1 MPDGIFAGLNDE
13 QAQAVACVSGPVVI
27 LAGAGSGKTTTVT
40 RRIAHQVAGGTHR
53 PERILAVTFTDKAAR
68 EMGSRLAALGFPGVR
83 VKTFHA
89 EALAQYRTLS
99 GRSDEILP
107 SKTPILLPLTQRL
120 PMPHRFVS
128 VRDIAAEIEWA
139 RNRRIGPEAYR
150 EAIGERIPP
159 VPPDLMAGL
168 YGSYERRKRERGL
181 MDFEDLLDRTLDLLE
196 GSDGAAAS
204 IRDRYEAFSVDEYQ
218 DVNLLQQGL
227 LDAWVGRRRDLCV
240 VGDDYQSIFGFTGAT
255 PRYLVEFATRYPDCR
270 VVNLSANYRS
280 TPEVLAVANR
290 LAPRLGNP
298 PRRLVAATA
307 TEGPAPTLRSFAAG
321 ADELAWIAAEARRLH
336 DGGTPWEEMA
346 VLYRINGRSEPLE
359 QQLARDRIPYQ
370 VAGAAFLRRPAAR
383 AVLSALRRATGP
395 EAPLKAPDKNP
406 EAPLKAPDKN
416 PEAPLKAPDK
426 NDVGEAVQAVVER
439 MGYRPDAE
447 ASGDEATRQADLG
460 RLLDLANEYREAPLK
475 APGTSSD
482 GGIAGFVA
490 DLVRRFA
497 PEEDGRGI
505 QILTYHRSKG
515 KEFDAVFLPRLEERE
530 LPFALANS
538 PEEQAE
544 ERRLFYVGITRARRH
559 LFLSWAATRDDGPRR
574 RLAPSPFLDEIKP
587 PGAAAPRPPAPA
599 RASGAG
605 SGSPLL
611 VALKEWRRDEARER
625 GLPAYV
631 IFHDRTLADIADRRP
646 VTVPELRSVSG
657 VGPAK
662 VANYGEAVLAIVKD
676 HRDGA

>member
-1 MPDGIFAGLNDE
+1 MPDEIFAGLNDE
-13 QAQAVACVSGPVVI
+13 QAQAVAWVSGPVVI

-89 EALAQYRTLS
+89 EALAQYRMLS

-107 SKTPILLPLTQRL
+107 SKTPILVPLTQRL

-139 RNRRIGPEAYR
+139 RNRRIGPEGYR
-150 EAIGERIPP
+150 EAIGDRVPP

-181 MDFEDLLDRTLDLLE
+181 MDFEDLLERTLDLLE

-204 IRDRYEAFSVDEYQ
+204 IRDRYQAFSVDEYQ
-218 DVNLLQQGL
+218 DVNLLQQSL

-255 PRYLVEFATRYPDCR
+255 PRYLVEFPTRYPECR

-280 TPEVLAVANR
+280 TPEVLAIANR

-307 TEGPAPTLRSFAAG
+307 TEGPAPTLRSFATG
-321 ADELAWIAAEARRLH
+321 ADELSWIAAEARRLH
-336 DGGTPWEEMA
+336 EGGTPWEEMA

-359 QQLARDRIPYQ
+359 QQLARERIPYQ

-383 AVLSALRRATGP
+383 AVLSALRRASG
-395 EAPLKAPDKNP
+395 E
-406 EAPLKAPDKN
+406 
-416 PEAPLKAPDK
+416 
-426 NDVGEAVQAVVER
+426 VGEAVQSVVAK
-439 MGYRPDAE
+439 MGYRPGAE

-460 RLLDLANEYREAPLK
+460 RLLDLANEY
-475 APGTSSD
+475 PGE

-497 PEEDGRGI
+497 PDEDGRGI

-530 LPFALANS
+530 LPFALAKS
-538 PEEQAE
+538 PEDQAE

-587 PGAAAPRPPAPA
+587 PGAAVSRAPAPA

-605 SGSPLL
+605 PGSPLL

-631 IFHDRTLADIADRRP
+631 IFHDRTLADIAERRP
-646 VTVPELRSVSG
+646 ATIPELRSVSG
-657 VGPAK
+657 IGPAK
-662 VANYGEAVLAIVKD
+662 VANYGEAVLAIVKGHGHD
-676 HRDGA
+676 A

>member
-1 MPDGIFAGLNDE
+1 MPSGILEGLNDE
-13 QAQAVACVSGPVVI
+13 QAQAVACVTGPVVI

-53 PERILAVTFTDKAAR
+53 AERILAVTFTDKAAK
-68 EMGSRLAALGFPGVR
+68 EMGSRLAALGFGGVR

-89 EALAQYRTLS
+89 EALAQYRVLS
-99 GRSDEILP
+99 GKEHEILP
-107 SKTPILLPLTQRL
+107 SKTPLLLPLTQRL

-128 VRDIAAEIEWA
+128 VRDIAGEIEWA
-139 RNRRIGPEAYR
+139 RNRRIAPDAYR
-150 EAIGERIPP
+150 EAIGDR
-159 VPPDLMAGL
+159 VPPIPVDLMAGV

-181 MDFEDLLDRTLDLLE
+181 MDFEDLLERTLELIE
-196 GSDGAAAS
+196 GSDAS
-204 IRDRYEAFSVDEYQ
+204 ATRVRDRYEAFSVDEYQ
-218 DVNLLQQGL
+218 DVNLLQQNL
-227 LDAWVGRRRDLCV
+227 LDAWVGERRDLCV

-255 PRYLVEFATRYPDCR
+255 PRYLVEFAKRYPDCR
-270 VVNLSANYRS
+270 VVNLRVNYRS
-280 TPEVLAVANR
+280 TPAVLAIANQ
-290 LAPRLGNP
+290 LAPRLGSP
-298 PRRLVAATA
+298 PRLLVAAGA
-307 TEGPAPTLRSFAAG
+307 QEGPAPTLRSFAAG
-321 ADELAWIAAEARRLH
+321 ADEVAWIAGEARRLREA
-336 DGGTPWEEMA
+336 GTPWEAMA

-359 QQLARDRIPYQ
+359 QELARARIPYQ

-383 AVLSALRRATGP
+383 AVLSALRRATG
-395 EAPLKAPDKNP
+395 E
-406 EAPLKAPDKN
+406 
-416 PEAPLKAPDK
+416 
-426 NDVGEAVQAVVER
+426 VTEAVEAVVGR

-447 ASGDEATRQADLG
+447 ATGDEATRQADLG
-460 RLLDLANEYREAPLK
+460 RLLDLAREY
-475 APGTSSD
+475 PGE

-497 PEEDGRGI
+497 PEEEGRGI

-530 LPFALANS
+530 LPFALAKS

-574 RLAPSPFLDEIKP
+574 RLAPSPFLAEISP
-587 PGAAAPRPPAPA
+587 PGAAAGKAPA
-599 RASGAG
+599 AVRQKAG
-605 SGSPLL
+605 GIDSPMLS
-611 VALKEWRRDEARER
+611 ALKEWRRDEARER

-646 VTVPELRSVSG
+646 RTAAELISVSG

-662 VANYGEAVLAIVKD
+662 VANYGEAVLAIVQA
-676 HRDGA
+676 HGTGA

>member
-1 MPDGIFAGLNDE
+1 
-13 QAQAVACVSGPVVI
+13 
-27 LAGAGSGKTTTVT
+27 
-40 RRIAHQVAGGTHR
+40 
-53 PERILAVTFTDKAAR
+53 
-68 EMGSRLAALGFPGVR
+68 
-83 VKTFHA
+83 
-89 EALAQYRTLS
+89 
-99 GRSDEILP
+99 
-107 SKTPILLPLTQRL
+107 
-120 PMPHRFVS
+120 
-128 VRDIAAEIEWA
+128 
-139 RNRRIGPEAYR
+139 
-150 EAIGERIPP
+150 
-159 VPPDLMAGL
+159 
-168 YGSYERRKRERGL
+168 
-181 MDFEDLLDRTLDLLE
+181 
-196 GSDGAAAS
+196 
-204 IRDRYEAFSVDEYQ
+204 
-218 DVNLLQQGL
+218 
-227 LDAWVGRRRDLCV
+227 
-240 VGDDYQSIFGFTGAT
+240 
-255 PRYLVEFATRYPDCR
+255 
-270 VVNLSANYRS
+270 
-280 TPEVLAVANR
+280 
-290 LAPRLGNP
+290 
-298 PRRLVAATA
+298 
-307 TEGPAPTLRSFAAG
+307 
-321 ADELAWIAAEARRLH
+321 
-336 DGGTPWEEMA
+336 MA

-383 AVLSALRRATGP
+383 AVLSALRRATG
-395 EAPLKAPDKNP
+395 P

-530 LPFALANS
+530 LPFALAKS

-646 VTVPELRSVSG
+646 ATIPELRSVSG

-662 VANYGEAVLAIVKD
+662 VANYGEAVLAIVKE

>member
-1 MPDGIFAGLNDE
+1 
-13 QAQAVACVSGPVVI
+13 
-27 LAGAGSGKTTTVT
+27 
-40 RRIAHQVAGGTHR
+40 
-53 PERILAVTFTDKAAR
+53 
-68 EMGSRLAALGFPGVR
+68 
-83 VKTFHA
+83 
-89 EALAQYRTLS
+89 
-99 GRSDEILP
+99 
-107 SKTPILLPLTQRL
+107 
-120 PMPHRFVS
+120 
-128 VRDIAAEIEWA
+128 
-139 RNRRIGPEAYR
+139 
-150 EAIGERIPP
+150 
-159 VPPDLMAGL
+159 
-168 YGSYERRKRERGL
+168 
-181 MDFEDLLDRTLDLLE
+181 MDFEDLLDRTLDLIE

-218 DVNLLQQGL
+218 DVNLLQQSL
-227 LDAWVGRRRDLCV
+227 LDAWVGCRRDLCV

-255 PRYLVEFATRYPDCR
+255 PRYLVEFPTRYPDCR

-280 TPEVLAVANR
+280 TPEVLAIANR

-307 TEGPAPTLRSFAAG
+307 NEGPAPTLRSFATG
-321 ADELAWIAAEARRLH
+321 ADELSWIAAEARRLH
-336 DGGTPWEEMA
+336 DGGTPWEGMA

-383 AVLSALRRATGP
+383 AVLSALRRATG
-395 EAPLKAPDKNP
+395 
-406 EAPLKAPDKN
+406 
-416 PEAPLKAPDK
+416 
-426 NDVGEAVQAVVER
+426 DVAEAVQAVVAK
-439 MGYRPDAE
+439 MGYRPGAE

-460 RLLDLANEYREAPLK
+460 RLLDLANEY
-475 APGTSSD
+475 PGD

-530 LPFALANS
+530 LPFALATS

-587 PGAAAPRPPAPA
+587 PGATAPRAPAPA
-599 RASGAG
+599 RASGVG
-605 SGSPLL
+605 PGSPLL

-631 IFHDRTLADIADRRP
+631 IFHDRTLTDIADRRP
-646 VTVPELRSVSG
+646 ASTPELLSVSG

-662 VANYGEAVLAIVKD
+662 VANYGEAVLAIVKE

>member
-1 MPDGIFAGLNDE
+1 
-13 QAQAVACVSGPVVI
+13 
-27 LAGAGSGKTTTVT
+27 
-40 RRIAHQVAGGTHR
+40 
-53 PERILAVTFTDKAAR
+53 
-68 EMGSRLAALGFPGVR
+68 
-83 VKTFHA
+83 
-89 EALAQYRTLS
+89 
-99 GRSDEILP
+99 
-107 SKTPILLPLTQRL
+107 
-120 PMPHRFVS
+120 
-128 VRDIAAEIEWA
+128 
-139 RNRRIGPEAYR
+139 
-150 EAIGERIPP
+150 
-159 VPPDLMAGL
+159 
-168 YGSYERRKRERGL
+168 
-181 MDFEDLLDRTLDLLE
+181 
-196 GSDGAAAS
+196 
-204 IRDRYEAFSVDEYQ
+204 
-218 DVNLLQQGL
+218 
-227 LDAWVGRRRDLCV
+227 
-240 VGDDYQSIFGFTGAT
+240 
-255 PRYLVEFATRYPDCR
+255 
-270 VVNLSANYRS
+270 
-280 TPEVLAVANR
+280 VLAVANR

-383 AVLSALRRATGP
+383 AVLSALRRAAG
-395 EAPLKAPDKNP
+395 P

-426 NDVGEAVQAVVER
+426 NDVGEAVQAVVGR

-460 RLLDLANEYREAPLK
+460 RLLDLANEYREAALK
-475 APGTSSD
+475 APAHGND

-530 LPFALANS
+530 LPFALAKS

-599 RASGAG
+599 RASRAG

-631 IFHDRTLADIADRRP
+631 IFHDRTLADIAERRP
-646 VTVPELRSVSG
+646 ATIPELRSVSG

-662 VANYGEAVLAIVKD
+662 VANYGEAVLAIVKA
-676 HRDGA
+676 HGADA

>member
-1 MPDGIFAGLNDE
+1 MPDGIFEGLNEE
-13 QAQAVACVSGPVVI
+13 QAQAVACVTGPVVI

-53 PERILAVTFTDKAAR
+53 PERILAVTFTDKAAK
-68 EMGSRLAALGFPGVR
+68 EMGSRLAVLGFPGVR

-107 SKTPILLPLTQRL
+107 SKTPILVPLTQRL

-139 RNRRIGPEAYR
+139 RNRRIVPEAYR
-150 EAIGERIPP
+150 EAIGDR
-159 VPPDLMAGL
+159 VPPIPADLMAGV

-181 MDFEDLLDRTLDLLE
+181 MDFEDLLDRTLDLIE
-196 GSDGAAAS
+196 GSDAAAAS
-204 IRDRYEAFSVDEYQ
+204 VRDRYEAFSVDEYQ

-227 LDAWVGRRRDLCV
+227 LDAWVGGRRDLCV

-255 PRYLVEFATRYPDCR
+255 PRYLVQFATRYPECR
-270 VVNLSANYRS
+270 VVSLRTNYRS
-280 TPEVLAVANR
+280 TPEVLAIANR
-290 LAPRLGNP
+290 LAVRLAPAGDP

-307 TEGPAPTLRSFAAG
+307 TEGPAPTLRSFATG
-321 ADELAWIAAEARRLH
+321 ADEAAWIAEEARRLH
-336 DGGTPWEEMA
+336 DGGTPWEEIA

-359 QQLARDRIPYQ
+359 QELARDRIPYQ

-383 AVLSALRRATGP
+383 AVLSALRRVTG
-395 EAPLKAPDKNP
+395 
-406 EAPLKAPDKN
+406 
-416 PEAPLKAPDK
+416 
-426 NDVGEAVQAVVER
+426 DVGEAVAAVVGR
-439 MGYRPDAE
+439 MGYRPGAE

-460 RLLDLANEYREAPLK
+460 RLLDLANEY
-475 APGTSSD
+475 PGD

-497 PEEDGRGI
+497 PEEEGRGI

-530 LPFALANS
+530 LPFALAKS
-538 PEEQAE
+538 PDEQAE

-587 PGAAAPRPPAPA
+587 PASTVPRPATPV
-599 RASGAG
+599 RAGGSGA
-605 SGSPLL
+605 SSPLL
-611 VALKEWRRDEARER
+611 VALKEWRREEAKER

-631 IFHDRTLADIADRRP
+631 IFHDRTLADIAGRRP
-646 VTVPELRSVSG
+646 STIPELLSVSG

-662 VANYGEAVLAIVKD
+662 VANYGEAVLAIVKA
-676 HRDGA
+676 HQAGA

>member
-1 MPDGIFAGLNDE
+1 
-13 QAQAVACVSGPVVI
+13 
-27 LAGAGSGKTTTVT
+27 
-40 RRIAHQVAGGTHR
+40 
-53 PERILAVTFTDKAAR
+53 
-68 EMGSRLAALGFPGVR
+68 
-83 VKTFHA
+83 
-89 EALAQYRTLS
+89 
-99 GRSDEILP
+99 
-107 SKTPILLPLTQRL
+107 
-120 PMPHRFVS
+120 
-128 VRDIAAEIEWA
+128 
-139 RNRRIGPEAYR
+139 
-150 EAIGERIPP
+150 
-159 VPPDLMAGL
+159 
-168 YGSYERRKRERGL
+168 
-181 MDFEDLLDRTLDLLE
+181 
-196 GSDGAAAS
+196 
-204 IRDRYEAFSVDEYQ
+204 
-218 DVNLLQQGL
+218 
-227 LDAWVGRRRDLCV
+227 
-240 VGDDYQSIFGFTGAT
+240 
-255 PRYLVEFATRYPDCR
+255 CR

-280 TPEVLAVANR
+280 TPEVLAIANR

-307 TEGPAPTLRSFAAG
+307 TEGPAPTLRSFATG
-321 ADELAWIAAEARRLH
+321 ADELSWIAGEARRLH

-395 EAPLKAPDKNP
+395 EAPLKAPDKSP
-406 EAPLKAPDKN
+406 EAPLKAPDKS
-416 PEAPLKAPDK
+416 PEAPLKAPGK
-426 NDVGEAVQAVVER
+426 SDVGEAVQAVVGR

-460 RLLDLANEYREAPLK
+460 RLLDLANEYREALLK
-475 APGTSSD
+475 APDTNSND

-530 LPFALANS
+530 LPFALAKS

-559 LFLSWAATRDDGPRR
+559 LFLSWAATRGDGPRR

-587 PGAAAPRPPAPA
+587 PGAAAPRAPAPA

-605 SGSPLL
+605 PGSPLL
-611 VALKEWRRDEARER
+611 VALKEWRR
-625 GLPAYV
+625 
-631 IFHDRTLADIADRRP
+631 
-646 VTVPELRSVSG
+646 
-657 VGPAK
+657 
-662 VANYGEAVLAIVKD
+662 
-676 HRDGA
+676 

>member
-107 SKTPILLPLTQRL
+107 SKTPILVPLTQRL

-150 EAIGERIPP
+150 EAIGERVPP

-181 MDFEDLLDRTLDLLE
+181 MDFEDLLDRTLDLIE

-218 DVNLLQQGL
+218 DVNLLQQSL
-227 LDAWVGRRRDLCV
+227 LDAWVGGRRDLCV

-280 TPEVLAVANR
+280 TPQVLAVANR

-307 TEGPAPTLRSFAAG
+307 TEGPAPTLRSFASG
-321 ADELAWIAAEARRLH
+321 ADELSWIAAEARRLH

-383 AVLSALRRATGP
+383 AVLSALRRATG
-395 EAPLKAPDKNP
+395 
-406 EAPLKAPDKN
+406 
-416 PEAPLKAPDK
+416 
-426 NDVGEAVQAVVER
+426 DVREAVQAVVGR

-460 RLLDLANEYREAPLK
+460 RLLDLAKEY
-475 APGTSSD
+475 PGD

-530 LPFALANS
+530 LPFSLAKS
-538 PEEQAE
+538 AEEQAE
-544 ERRLFYVGITRARRH
+544 ERRLFYVGITRARCH

-587 PGAAAPRPPAPA
+587 PGATAPRAPARA

-631 IFHDRTLADIADRRP
+631 IFHDRTLADIAERRP
-646 VTVPELRSVSG
+646 ATIPELRSVSG
-657 VGPAK
+657 IGPAK
-662 VANYGEAVLAIVKD
+662 VANYGEAVLAIVKE
-676 HRDGA
+676 HRDGAQQT

>member
-1 MPDGIFAGLNDE
+1 MSVPAGKVIAMPDGIFVGLNDE

-27 LAGAGSGKTTTVT
+27 LAGAGSGKTTTIT

-89 EALAQYRTLS
+89 EALAQYRALS

-107 SKTPILLPLTQRL
+107 SKTPILVPLTQRL

-150 EAIGERIPP
+150 QAIGERMPP

-181 MDFEDLLDRTLDLLE
+181 MDFEDLLDRTLDLIE

-218 DVNLLQQGL
+218 DVNLLQQSL
-227 LDAWVGRRRDLCV
+227 LDAWVGGRRDLCV

-280 TPEVLAVANR
+280 TPEVLAIANR

-307 TEGPAPTLRSFAAG
+307 TEGPAPTLRSFAMG
-321 ADELAWIAAEARRLH
+321 ADELSWIAAEARRLH
-336 DGGTPWEEMA
+336 DAGVPWEEMA

-395 EAPLKAPDKNP
+395 EAPLKAPDKN
-406 EAPLKAPDKN
+406 E
-416 PEAPLKAPDK
+416 
-426 NDVGEAVQAVVER
+426 VGEAVQAVVGR

-447 ASGDEATRQADLG
+447 AS
-460 RLLDLANEYREAPLK
+460 
-475 APGTSSD
+475 
-482 GGIAGFVA
+482 
-490 DLVRRFA
+490 
-497 PEEDGRGI
+497 
-505 QILTYHRSKG
+505 
-515 KEFDAVFLPRLEERE
+515 
-530 LPFALANS
+530 
-538 PEEQAE
+538 
-544 ERRLFYVGITRARRH
+544 
-559 LFLSWAATRDDGPRR
+559 
-574 RLAPSPFLDEIKP
+574 
-587 PGAAAPRPPAPA
+587 
-599 RASGAG
+599 
-605 SGSPLL
+605 
-611 VALKEWRRDEARER
+611 
-625 GLPAYV
+625 
-631 IFHDRTLADIADRRP
+631 
-646 VTVPELRSVSG
+646 
-657 VGPAK
+657 
-662 VANYGEAVLAIVKD
+662 
-676 HRDGA
+676 

>member
-27 LAGAGSGKTTTVT
+27 LAGAGSGKTTTIT

-68 EMGSRLAALGFPGVR
+68 EMGSRLGALGFPGVR

-107 SKTPILLPLTQRL
+107 SKTPILVPLTQRL

-139 RNRRIGPEAYR
+139 RNRRVGPEAYR

-181 MDFEDLLDRTLDLLE
+181 MDFEDLLERTLDLIE
-196 GSDGAAAS
+196 GSDAAAAKV
-204 IRDRYEAFSVDEYQ
+204 RARYEAFSVDEYQ
-218 DVNLLQQGL
+218 DVNLLQQCL

-255 PRYLVEFATRYPDCR
+255 PRYLVEFATRYPECR

-280 TPEVLAVANR
+280 TPEVLAIANR

-307 TEGPAPTLRSFAAG
+307 TQGPAPTLRSFAAG

-383 AVLSALRRATGP
+383 AVLSTLRRSTG
-395 EAPLKAPDKNP
+395 E
-406 EAPLKAPDKN
+406 
-416 PEAPLKAPDK
+416 
-426 NDVGEAVQAVVER
+426 VGEAVQAVVGR

-460 RLLDLANEYREAPLK
+460 RLLDLANEYCEAPLK
-475 APGTSSD
+475 APGTGSD

-530 LPFALANS
+530 LPFALAKS
-538 PEEQAE
+538 PEDQAE

-587 PGAAAPRPPAPA
+587 PGAAAPRAPAPP
-599 RASGAG
+599 RAPSAG
-605 SGSPLL
+605 PGSPLL

-631 IFHDRTLADIADRRP
+631 IFHDRTLADVADRRP
-646 VTVPELRSVSG
+646 ATIPELLSVSG

-662 VANYGEAVLAIVKD
+662 VANYGEAVLAIVQQ
-676 HRDGA
+676 HA

>member
-1 MPDGIFAGLNDE
+1 MPDGIFEGLNEE
-13 QAQAVACVSGPVVI
+13 QAQAVACVTGPVVI

-53 PERILAVTFTDKAAR
+53 PDGILAVTFTDKAAK
-68 EMGSRLAALGFPGVR
+68 EMGSRLAVLGFPGVR

-107 SKTPILLPLTQRL
+107 SKTPILVPLTQRL

-139 RNRRIGPEAYR
+139 RNRRIVPEAYR
-150 EAIGERIPP
+150 EAIGDR
-159 VPPDLMAGL
+159 VPPIPADLMAGV

-181 MDFEDLLDRTLDLLE
+181 MDFEDLLDRTLDLIE
-196 GSDGAAAS
+196 GSDAAAAS

-227 LDAWVGRRRDLCV
+227 LDAWVGGRRDLCV

-255 PRYLVEFATRYPDCR
+255 PRYLVQFATRYPECR
-270 VVNLSANYRS
+270 VVSLRTNYRS
-280 TPEVLAVANR
+280 TPEVLAIANR
-290 LAPRLGNP
+290 LAVRLAPAGDP

-307 TEGPAPTLRSFAAG
+307 TEGPAPTLRSFATG
-321 ADELAWIAAEARRLH
+321 ADEAAWIAEEARRLH
-336 DGGTPWEEMA
+336 DGGTPWEEIA

-359 QQLARDRIPYQ
+359 QELARDRIPYQ

-383 AVLSALRRATGP
+383 AVLSALRRVTG
-395 EAPLKAPDKNP
+395 
-406 EAPLKAPDKN
+406 
-416 PEAPLKAPDK
+416 
-426 NDVGEAVQAVVER
+426 DVGEAVAAVVGR
-439 MGYRPDAE
+439 MGYRPGAE

-460 RLLDLANEYREAPLK
+460 RLLDLANEY
-475 APGTSSD
+475 PGD

-497 PEEDGRGI
+497 PEEEGRGI

-530 LPFALANS
+530 LPFALAKS
-538 PEEQAE
+538 PDEQAE

-587 PGAAAPRPPAPA
+587 PASTVPRAATPV
-599 RASGAG
+599 RAGGSGA
-605 SGSPLL
+605 SSPLL
-611 VALKEWRRDEARER
+611 VALKEWRREEAKER

-631 IFHDRTLADIADRRP
+631 IFHDRTLADIAGRRP
-646 VTVPELRSVSG
+646 STIPELLSVSG

-662 VANYGEAVLAIVKD
+662 VANYGEAVLAIVKA
-676 HRDGA
+676 HQAGA

>member
-107 SKTPILLPLTQRL
+107 SKTPILVPLTQRL

-150 EAIGERIPP
+150 EAIGDREPP
-159 VPPDLMAGL
+159 VPVDLMAGL

-181 MDFEDLLDRTLDLLE
+181 MDFEDLLDRTLDLIE

-255 PRYLVEFATRYPDCR
+255 PRYLVEFPTRYPDCR

-307 TEGPAPTLRSFAAG
+307 PRGAPQGAGSAEARGAPQGAGCENPAPTLRSFATG
-321 ADELAWIAAEARRLH
+321 ADELSWIAAEARRLH

-359 QQLARDRIPYQ
+359 QRLARDRIPYQ
-370 VAGAAFLRRPAAR
+370 VAGAPFLRRPAAR
-383 AVLSALRRATGP
+383 AVLSALRRATGD
-395 EAPLKAPDKNP
+395 L
-406 EAPLKAPDKN
+406 
-416 PEAPLKAPDK
+416 
-426 NDVGEAVQAVVER
+426 VEAVQAAVGR
-439 MGYRPDAE
+439 MGYRPGAE

-460 RLLDLANEYREAPLK
+460 RLLDLANEYREAAIQ
-475 APGTSSD
+475 APGTGNTN
-482 GGIAGFVA
+482 GGIPGFVA

-497 PEEDGRGI
+497 PEEDGRGV

-530 LPFALANS
+530 LPFALATS

-559 LFLSWAATRDDGPRR
+559 LFLSWAAARDDGPRR

-587 PGAAAPRPPAPA
+587 PGAAAPRAPA
-599 RASGAG
+599 RAPGAG
-605 SGSPLL
+605 PGSPLL
-611 VALKEWRRDEARER
+611 VALKEWRREEAKER
-625 GLPAYV
+625 SLPAYV

-646 VTVPELRSVSG
+646 TTIPELLSVSG

-662 VANYGEAVLAIVKD
+662 VANYGEAVLAIVQG
-676 HRDGA
+676 HGRDA

>member
-1 MPDGIFAGLNDE
+1 MVIPMPDGIFEGLNDE

-53 PERILAVTFTDKAAR
+53 PERILAVTFTDKAAK

-89 EALAQYRTLS
+89 EALAQYRALS

-107 SKTPILLPLTQRL
+107 SKTPILMPLTQRL

-139 RNRRIGPEAYR
+139 RNRRIAPEAYR
-150 EAIGERIPP
+150 EAIGDR
-159 VPPDLMAGL
+159 VPPIPADLMAGV

-181 MDFEDLLDRTLDLLE
+181 MDFEDLLDRTLDLIE
-196 GSDGAAAS
+196 GSDAAAAS

-227 LDAWVGRRRDLCV
+227 LDAWIGGRRDLCV

-255 PRYLVEFATRYPDCR
+255 PRYLVEFATRYPGCR
-270 VVNLSANYRS
+270 VVNLRVNYRS
-280 TPEVLAVANR
+280 TPEVLAIANR
-290 LAPRLGNP
+290 LAVRLAPAGDP
-298 PRRLVAATA
+298 PRRLVAAA
-307 TEGPAPTLRSFAAG
+307 ANEGPAPTLRSFATG
-321 ADELAWIAAEARRLH
+321 ADEVDWIAGEARRLH
-336 DGGTPWEEMA
+336 DGGTPWEEIA

-359 QQLARDRIPYQ
+359 QELARHRIPYQ

-395 EAPLKAPDKNP
+395 EAPLKAPDKNQ
-406 EAPLKAPDKN
+406 A
-416 PEAPLKAPDK
+416 
-426 NDVGEAVQAVVER
+426 VEAVEAVVGR
-439 MGYRPDAE
+439 MGYRPGAE

-460 RLLDLANEYREAPLK
+460 RLLDLAHEY
-475 APGTSSD
+475 PGN

-497 PEEDGRGI
+497 PEEEGRGV

-530 LPFALANS
+530 LPFALAKS

-544 ERRLFYVGITRARRH
+544 ERRLLYVGITRARRH

-574 RLAPSPFLDEIKP
+574 RLAPSPFLNEIKP
-587 PGAAAPRPPAPA
+587 PASTVPRAATPVRPG
-599 RASGAG
+599 GAG
-605 SGSPLL
+605 ASSPLL
-611 VALKEWRRDEARER
+611 VALKEWRRDEAKER
-625 GLPAYV
+625 SLPAYV
-631 IFHDRTLADIADRRP
+631 IFHDRTLVDIAGRRP
-646 VTVPELRSVSG
+646 TTIPELLQVSG

-662 VANYGEAVLAIVKD
+662 VANYGEAVLAIVKA
-676 HRDGA
+676 HQAGA

>member
-107 SKTPILLPLTQRL
+107 SKTPILMPLTQRL

-150 EAIGERIPP
+150 GAIGERIPP

-196 GSDGAAAS
+196 GSDGAAATV
-204 IRDRYEAFSVDEYQ
+204 RGRYEAFSVDEYQ
-218 DVNLLQQGL
+218 DVNLLQQSL
-227 LDAWVGRRRDLCV
+227 LDAWVGGRRDLCV

-280 TPEVLAVANR
+280 TPEVLAIANR

-383 AVLSALRRATGP
+383 AVLSALRRATG
-395 EAPLKAPDKNP
+395 E
-406 EAPLKAPDKN
+406 
-416 PEAPLKAPDK
+416 
-426 NDVGEAVQAVVER
+426 VGEAVQAVVGR

-460 RLLDLANEYREAPLK
+460 RLLDLANEY
-475 APGTSSD
+475 PGD

-530 LPFALANS
+530 LPFALAKS

-544 ERRLFYVGITRARRH
+544 ERRLLYVGITRARRH

-574 RLAPSPFLDEIKP
+574 RLAPSPFLDEVKP
-587 PGAAAPRPPAPA
+587 PGAAAPRASAPA
-599 RASGAG
+599 RGPGAG

-646 VTVPELRSVSG
+646 ATIPELRSVSG

-662 VANYGEAVLAIVKD
+662 VANYGEAVLAIVKAHD
-676 HRDGA
+676 ADA

>member
-1 MPDGIFAGLNDE
+1 MSVAAGKVGAMPDGIFAGLNDE

-27 LAGAGSGKTTTVT
+27 LAGAGSGKTTTIT
-40 RRIAHQVAGGTHR
+40 RRIAHQVAGGTDR
-53 PERILAVTFTDKAAR
+53 RGRIRAVTFTDKAAG

-107 SKTPILLPLTQRL
+107 SKTPLLVPLTQRL

-128 VRDIAAEIEWA
+128 VRDIAAESEWA
-139 RNRRIGPEAYR
+139 RNRRIGPEAYGQ
-150 EAIGERIPP
+150 AIGERMPP

-181 MDFEDLLDRTLDLLE
+181 MDFEDLLDRTLDLIE
-196 GSDGAAAS
+196 GSDIAAAT

-218 DVNLLQQGL
+218 DVNLLQQCL

-255 PRYLVEFATRYPDCR
+255 PRYLVEFATRYPECR

-298 PRRLVAATA
+298 PRR
-307 TEGPAPTLRSFAAG
+307 
-321 ADELAWIAAEARRLH
+321 
-336 DGGTPWEEMA
+336 
-346 VLYRINGRSEPLE
+346 
-359 QQLARDRIPYQ
+359 
-370 VAGAAFLRRPAAR
+370 
-383 AVLSALRRATGP
+383 
-395 EAPLKAPDKNP
+395 
-406 EAPLKAPDKN
+406 
-416 PEAPLKAPDK
+416 
-426 NDVGEAVQAVVER
+426 

-460 RLLDLANEYREAPLK
+460 RLLDLANEYCEAPLK
-475 APGTSSD
+475 APDANGND

-515 KEFDAVFLPRLEERE
+515 KEFDA
-530 LPFALANS
+530 
-538 PEEQAE
+538 
-544 ERRLFYVGITRARRH
+544 
-559 LFLSWAATRDDGPRR
+559 
-574 RLAPSPFLDEIKP
+574 
-587 PGAAAPRPPAPA
+587 
-599 RASGAG
+599 
-605 SGSPLL
+605 
-611 VALKEWRRDEARER
+611 
-625 GLPAYV
+625 
-631 IFHDRTLADIADRRP
+631 
-646 VTVPELRSVSG
+646 
-657 VGPAK
+657 
-662 VANYGEAVLAIVKD
+662 
-676 HRDGA
+676 

>member
-53 PERILAVTFTDKAAR
+53 PDRILAVTFTDKAAR

-107 SKTPILLPLTQRL
+107 SKTPILVPLTQRL

-139 RNRRIGPEAYR
+139 RNRRIGPEAYGQ
-150 EAIGERIPP
+150 AIGERMPP

-181 MDFEDLLDRTLDLLE
+181 MDFEDLLDRTLDLIE
-196 GSDGAAAS
+196 GSDIAAAS

-218 DVNLLQQGL
+218 DVNLLQQSL

-255 PRYLVEFATRYPDCR
+255 PRYLVEFATRYPDCH
-270 VVNLSANYRS
+270 VVNLRANYRS
-280 TPEVLAVANR
+280 TSEVLAIANR
-290 LAPRLGNP
+290 LAPRLGSP

-321 ADELAWIAAEARRLH
+321 ADELSWISGEARRLH
-336 DGGTPWEEMA
+336 DAGVPWEEMA

-395 EAPLKAPDKNP
+395 EAPLKAPDKN
-406 EAPLKAPDKN
+406 E
-416 PEAPLKAPDK
+416 
-426 NDVGEAVQAVVER
+426 VGEAVQAVVGR

-460 RLLDLANEYREAPLK
+460 RLLDLANEYREAALK
-475 APGTSSD
+475 APGTGSD

-497 PEEDGRGI
+497 PEEEGRGI

-530 LPFALANS
+530 LPFALARS
-538 PEEQAE
+538 PEDQAE

-587 PGAAAPRPPAPA
+587 PGAAAPRAPAPA
-599 RASGAG
+599 RAPSTG

-611 VALKEWRRDEARER
+611 VALKDWRRDEARER

-631 IFHDRTLADIADRRP
+631 IFHDRTLADIAERRP
-646 VTVPELRSVSG
+646 ATIPELRSVSG
-657 VGPAK
+657 IGPAK
-662 VANYGEAVLAIVKD
+662 VANYGEAVLAIVKQ
-676 HRDGA
+676 HGADA

>member
-107 SKTPILLPLTQRL
+107 SKTPILVPLTQRL

-139 RNRRIGPEAYR
+139 RNRRIGPEAYGQ
-150 EAIGERIPP
+150 AIGERMPP

-181 MDFEDLLDRTLDLLE
+181 MDFEDLLDRTLDLIE

-270 VVNLSANYRS
+270 VVNLRANYRS
-280 TPEVLAVANR
+280 TPQVLAIANR

-307 TEGPAPTLRSFAAG
+307 SEGPAPTLRSFATG
-321 ADELAWIAAEARRLH
+321 ADELSWIAGEARRLH

-383 AVLSALRRATGP
+383 AVLSALRRA
-395 EAPLKAPDKNP
+395 
-406 EAPLKAPDKN
+406 
-416 PEAPLKAPDK
+416 PDK
-426 NDVGEAVQAVVER
+426 NDVGEAVRAVVGR

-460 RLLDLANEYREAPLK
+460 RLLDLANEYREALLK
-475 APGTSSD
+475 APDTNSND

-530 LPFALANS
+530 LPFALAKS
-538 PEEQAE
+538 PEDQAE

-559 LFLSWAATRDDGPRR
+559 LCLSWAATRDDGPRR

-587 PGAAAPRPPAPA
+587 PGAAVPRAPAPA

-605 SGSPLL
+605 PGSPLL
-611 VALKEWRRDEARER
+611 VALKDWRRDEARER

-631 IFHDRTLADIADRRP
+631 IFHDRTLGDIAERRP
-646 VTVPELRSVSG
+646 ATIPELLSVSG

-662 VANYGEAVLAIVKD
+662 VASYGEAVLAIVKG
-676 HRDGA
+676 HGADA